1 MSVVSSTEFNQ
12 RPSEI
17 KSMSEREPVFV
28 TERGRTTTVVLSV
41 AQYERLRHP
50 RPAATLYDL
59 LAAEAD
65 DVELDIARDRSV
77 GSVPDLED

>member
-17 KSMSEREPVFV
+17 KAMSEREPVFV
-28 TERGRTTTVVLSV
+28 TERGRTTTVVLS
-41 AQYERLRHP
+41 AAEYERLRHP
-50 RPAATLYDL
+50 RTATTLHDL
-59 LAAEAD
+59 LAAEAG
-65 DVELDIARDRSV
+65 DVELDVSRDRSP

>member
-28 TERGRTTTVVLSV
+28 TERGRTTTVVLS
-41 AQYERLRHP
+41 AAEYERLRHP
-50 RPAATLYDL
+50 VPATTLYDL

-65 DVELDIARDRSV
+65 DVELDVSRDRSP